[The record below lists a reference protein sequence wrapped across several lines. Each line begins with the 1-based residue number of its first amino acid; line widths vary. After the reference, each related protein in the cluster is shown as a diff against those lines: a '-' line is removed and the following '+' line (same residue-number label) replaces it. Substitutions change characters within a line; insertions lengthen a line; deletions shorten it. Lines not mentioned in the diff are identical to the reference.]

1 MRKNLFLLKKIGK
14 NKNNNELV
22 FKSFKFS
29 FEPYSVLKTEI
40 LTVIMK
46 SWNSD
51 ELSQASQKGP
61 VNLFWS

>member
-46 SWNSD
+46 S
-51 ELSQASQKGP
+51 
-61 VNLFWS
+61 